1 MRRNESWLAP
11 LPNTSYSRGSHFRK
25 SSSSIARFSRITPV
39 LLTLVVAL
47 AAVVQV
53 LRPLPLPQAR
63 ATLASASVPGTKPV
77 LPWPSQGGGE
87 LEVQNVGTMSSIKP
101 NTELPLGS
109 VAKIITALVVAKDH
123 PLSLGNTGPTITVSS
138 SDVTLYQTMLS
149 QQDSVIPVALGEKL
163 NEYQLLEALLIPS
176 ANNIAYMAAN
186 WDAGSVAAF
195 VAKMNA
201 LAKSLGMHSMVF
213 TGPSG
218 LNPHTVGSAHDLI
231 IAAQALL
238 KNSVL
243 SEIVAKPQADLPI
256 VGVTYNIDYNVGHN
270 GFVGIETGSMANG
283 GNLVFAAA
291 GPTGSKDLIV
301 GAVLGQ
307 PGTQPLIAALSEGNS
322 LVDAARKIP
331 VTVRVLSAGQTV
343 ALISA
348 PGISPVP
355 VRATQS
361 VSLIA
366 WPGLR
371 VTYSTKFSKLG
382 HSVDKGTKVGTMRVS
397 IGDQAQTVP
406 LVATKAVR
414 GPSWA
419 WRLTRI

>member
-1 MRRNESWLAP
+1 MRRNKSWLAP
-11 LPNTSYSRGSHFRK
+11 LPNSSFSRGSHYRK
-25 SSSSIARFSRITPV
+25 SSSSAARFSKIIPV
-39 LLTLVVAL
+39 VLILVVAL
-47 AAVVQV
+47 VGVVQV
-53 LRPLPLPQAR
+53 LRPVPLPQAQ
-63 ATLASASVPGTKPV
+63 ATLASAAVPGSKPV

-87 LEVQNVGTMSSIKP
+87 LAVQNVGTMSSNKP

-109 VAKIITALVVAKDH
+109 VAKMITALVVVKDH
-123 PLSLGNTGPTITVSS
+123 PLSLGGTGPTITVSS
-138 SDVTLYQTMLS
+138 SDANLYHTMLS
-149 QQDSVIPVALGEKL
+149 QQDSVIPVASGEKL

-176 ANNIAYMAAN
+176 ANNIAYMLAN

-201 LAKSLGMHSMVF
+201 LAKSLGVHSMVF

-218 LNPHTVGSAHDLI
+218 LNPHTVGSAHDQI

-238 KNSVL
+238 KNPVL
-243 SEIVAKPQADLPI
+243 SEIVAKPQANLPI

-270 GFVGIETGSMANG
+270 GFVGIATGSMASG
-283 GNLVFAAA
+283 GNLVFAAS

-307 PGTQPLIAALSEGNS
+307 PGTQPLIAALSEGS
-322 LVDAARKIP
+322 KLVDAARKIP
-331 VTVRVLSAGQTV
+331 VTVRMLTSGQAV

-348 PGISPVP
+348 PGMSPVP

-361 VSLIA
+361 VSLLA

-371 VTYSTKFSKLG
+371 VTYSAKFSKLG
-382 HSVDKGTKVGTMRVS
+382 HTVAKGAKVGTMTVS
-397 IGDQAQTVP
+397 IGNQAQTVP
-406 LVATKAVR
+406 LVATKTIR
-414 GPSWA
+414 GPSIT
-419 WRLTRI
+419 WRLTRL

>member
-11 LPNTSYSRGSHFRK
+11 LPNSSYSRGSHFRK
-25 SSSSIARFSRITPV
+25 SSSSIAGFSKIIPV
-39 LLTLVVAL
+39 ILILLVAL
-47 AAVVQV
+47 ASVVQI
-53 LRPLPLPQAR
+53 LRSVPLPQAR
-63 ATLASASVPGTKPV
+63 ATLTNASVPGAKPV

-87 LEVQNVGTMSSIKP
+87 LEIQNVGAMSSIKP

-109 VAKIITALVVAKDH
+109 VAKIITALVVVKDH
-123 PLSLGNTGPTITVSS
+123 PLSLGGTGPTITVAP

-149 QQDSVIPVALGEKL
+149 QQDSVIPVASGEKL

-176 ANNIAYMAAN
+176 ANNIAYMLAN

-201 LAKSLGMHSMVF
+201 LAKSLGVHSMAF

-218 LNPHTVGSAHDLI
+218 LNPHTMGSAHDLVI
-231 IAAQALL
+231 SAQALL
-238 KNSVL
+238 NNPVL
-243 SEIVAKPQADLPI
+243 SEIVAKPQVSLPI

-291 GPTGSKDLIV
+291 GPSGSKDLIV

-307 PGTQPLIAALSEGNS
+307 PGAQPLIAALSEGS
-322 LVDAARKIP
+322 KLVDAARKIP
-331 VTVRVLSAGQTV
+331 VTIRVLSAGQTV

-355 VRATQS
+355 VRAAQS
-361 VSLIA
+361 VSLLA
-366 WPGLR
+366 WPGLG

-382 HSVDKGTKVGTMRVS
+382 HTVGKGTKVGTMRVS
-397 IGDQAQTVP
+397 IGNQAQTVS
-406 LVATKAVR
+406 LVATRAIYS
-414 GPSWA
+414 PSLT